1 MPERTITY
9 EKLKADIDS
18 GRVRP
23 DEIYRLT
30 ISLTYAQLL
39 EFLEL
44 RESYKGK
51 SMSDMVRDGIA
62 ALRRQR
68 AHDTNGIDLRATVE
82 KLIQD
87 QRSLQQQL
95 QENVKKLSTIE
106 GTEPTSEERE
116 IFKGKILM
124 FLGDIG
130 PLASKDL
137 AKYVGIDWKV
147 IDKLCEELLSQQ
159 AIEWVGSKWRVKQ

>member
-51 SMSDMVRDGIA
+51 SMSDMVRAGIA
-62 ALRRQR
+62 ALR
-68 AHDTNGIDLRATVE
+68 
-82 KLIQD
+82 
-87 QRSLQQQL
+87 
-95 QENVKKLSTIE
+95 
-106 GTEPTSEERE
+106 P
-116 IFKGKILM
+116 
-124 FLGDIG
+124 
-130 PLASKDL
+130 
-137 AKYVGIDWKV
+137 
-147 IDKLCEELLSQQ
+147 
-159 AIEWVGSKWRVKQ
+159 